1 MATVSEH
8 IKQLFSG
15 FNLPLND
22 AALNEIA
29 EQGEN
34 GFKPTDEYTSAIHGK
49 VMKAV
54 LLFAPF
60 LMLSPSS
67 YSVSENGHSK
77 SRGFNTDGFL
87 KWYSLMCKK
96 YGVKDELNTEKP
108 RIRFI

>member
-29 EQGEN
+29 AQDEELN
-34 GFKPTDEYTSAIHGK
+34 ITAEYTTSIHGK

-54 LLFAPF
+54 LLFAPI
-60 LMLSPSS
+60 LMLSPTS

-77 SRGFNTDGFL
+77 SKGFNMDGFL
-87 KWYSLMCKK
+87 RWYGLMCKR
-96 YGVKDELNTEKP
+96 YGVTDELNRERPK
-108 RIRFI
+108 IKFL

>member
-15 FNLPLND
+15 FNFPLND

-29 EQGEN
+29 VQGAVLTE
-34 GFKPTDEYTSAIHGK
+34 EYTSANHAK

-54 LLFAPF
+54 LAFAPI

-77 SRGFNTDGFL
+77 SVGFNTDGFL
-87 KWYSLMCKK
+87 KWYALMCKR
-96 YGVKDELNTEKP
+96 YGVKDELNTQKP
-108 RIRFI
+108 RIKFL

>member
-22 AALNEIA
+22 AALNEVA
-29 EQGEN
+29 MQGVDFEL
-34 GFKPTDEYTSAIHGK
+34 TDEYTDSNHAK

-54 LLFAPF
+54 LLFAPI

-77 SRGFNTDGFL
+77 SIGFNTDGFL
-87 KWYSLMCKK
+87 KWYALMCKR

-108 RIRFI
+108 RIKFL

>member
-29 EQGEN
+29 TCGAPVQ
-34 GFKPTDEYTSAIHGK
+34 DEYTEANHGK
-49 VMKAV
+49 VMKAI
-54 LLFAPF
+54 LEFAPI
-60 LMLSPSS
+60 LMLSPTS

-77 SRGFNTDGFL
+77 SKGFNMDGFL
-87 KWYSLMCKK
+87 RWYALMCKR
-96 YGVKDELNTEKP
+96 YGVTDELNKERPK
-108 RIRFI
+108 IKFL

>member
-29 EQGEN
+29 EQGVSITE
-34 GFKPTDEYTSAIHGK
+34 EYTSANHGK

-54 LLFAPF
+54 LAFAPF
-60 LMLSPSS
+60 LMLSPAS

-77 SRGFNTDGFL
+77 SVGFNTDGFL
-87 KWYSLMCKK
+87 KWYSLMCKR

-108 RIRFI
+108 RIKFL

>member
-29 EQGEN
+29 EQGVTLTE
-34 GFKPTDEYTSAIHGK
+34 EYTKANHAD

-54 LLFAPF
+54 LAFAPF
-60 LMLSPSS
+60 LMLSPAS

-77 SRGFNTDGFL
+77 SIGFNTDGFL
-87 KWYSLMCKK
+87 KWYSLMCKR
-96 YGVKDELNTEKP
+96 YGVKDELNTQKP
-108 RIRFI
+108 RIKFL

>member
-29 EQGEN
+29 EQGVSITE
-34 GFKPTDEYTSAIHGK
+34 EYTSANHGK
-49 VMKAV
+49 VIKAV
-54 LLFAPF
+54 LAFAPF
-60 LMLSPSS
+60 LMLSPAS

-77 SRGFNTDGFL
+77 SVGFNTDGFL
-87 KWYSLMCKK
+87 KWYSLMCKR

-108 RIRFI
+108 RIKFL

>member
-15 FNLPLND
+15 FNFPLND

-29 EQGEN
+29 EQGVTL
-34 GFKPTDEYTSAIHGK
+34 TDEYSSANHGK

-54 LLFAPF
+54 LAFAPF

-77 SRGFNTDGFL
+77 SVGFNTDGFL
-87 KWYSLMCKK
+87 KWYSLMCKR
-96 YGVKDELNTEKP
+96 YGVKDELNTQKP
-108 RIRFI
+108 RIKFL